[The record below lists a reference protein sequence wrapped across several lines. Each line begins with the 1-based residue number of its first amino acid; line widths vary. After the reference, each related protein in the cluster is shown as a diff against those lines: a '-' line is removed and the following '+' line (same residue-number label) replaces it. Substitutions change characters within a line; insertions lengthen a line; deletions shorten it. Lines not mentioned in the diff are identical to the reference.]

1 MYNYKDKENKNLNT
15 EYFSNIYKFNNNKP
29 YLQPENKIYN
39 NSKNN
44 NDFDYSRDIK
54 SRNFNIQKNVYNKN
68 KKHKGFF
75 YDYYNDQVQL
85 MNMKIDLKVIEHKLN
100 SLLNIYSPDEAY
112 IPKNRDRNSGDN
124 SENIINNENN
134 SKNRIQEN
142 NLNLNNDDN
151 KNLDD
156 NKSEKNNNEINNNE
170 FDNHSIN
177 SPNMQ
182 MAIENVISFNNINDS
197 EEKNIK
203 ENTNI
208 KAKKLE
214 KDNIIHL
221 LDEKNNN
228 LEEKNIL
235 IKNNLDNINNINNI
249 ISASKEN
256 NLDKKIINENESID
270 KNDKNEE
277 EESIENAQL
286 IPERDFSIDKEE
298 ENNDN
303 NNKKNKKVHFDNNL
317 VYINYDQDDFIT
329 ELELTDQNDRII
341 PYRQKD
347 FTKYLRLLTSI
358 SNTSKLKSIMSQSKK
373 RKKKK
378 KTKIME
384 RNIELIKHIEKN
396 GIIYSSNVKDSDKK
410 RLYSYNKNSK
420 NCRKFMENPQQFFT
434 EDLCDVMLLQY
445 DIYPKEHLNNSCM
458 NSNKKIKEKK

>member
-1 MYNYKDKENKNLNT
+1 M
-15 EYFSNIYKFNNNKP
+15 
-29 YLQPENKIYN
+29 
-39 NSKNN
+39 
-44 NDFDYSRDIK
+44 
-54 SRNFNIQKNVYNKN
+54 
-68 KKHKGFF
+68 
-75 YDYYNDQVQL
+75 
-85 MNMKIDLKVIEHKLN
+85 IE
-100 SLLNIYSPDEAY
+100 
-112 IPKNRDRNSGDN
+112 
-124 SENIINNENN
+124 
-134 SKNRIQEN
+134 
-142 NLNLNNDDN
+142 
-151 KNLDD
+151 
-156 NKSEKNNNEINNNE
+156 
-170 FDNHSIN
+170 
-177 SPNMQ
+177 
-182 MAIENVISFNNINDS
+182 
-197 EEKNIK
+197 EEK
-203 ENTNI
+203 
-208 KAKKLE
+208 
-214 KDNIIHL
+214 
-221 LDEKNNN
+221 
-228 LEEKNIL
+228 
-235 IKNNLDNINNINNI
+235 
-249 ISASKEN
+249 
-256 NLDKKIINENESID
+256 
-270 KNDKNEE
+270 
-277 EESIENAQL
+277 ESIENAQL